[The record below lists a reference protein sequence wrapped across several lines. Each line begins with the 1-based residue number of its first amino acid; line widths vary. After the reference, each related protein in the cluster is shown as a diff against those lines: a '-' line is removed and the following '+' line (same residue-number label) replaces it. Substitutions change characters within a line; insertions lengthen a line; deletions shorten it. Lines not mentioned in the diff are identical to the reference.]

1 VLAFGGAVAD
11 FATPKIKLT
20 PDRIAH
26 RGHANVRT
34 RNPLAPFPCM
44 LSSNNE
50 TVGATVRTFARYCG
64 SPPANQSL
72 CL

>member
-11 FATPKIKLT
+11 FAPPKIKLT

-26 RGHANVRT
+26 RGLCERSHAQ
-34 RNPLAPFPCM
+34 PPYAFPCM
-44 LSSNNE
+44 LSSNND